1 MGRNLTSWQ
10 EQRADGLLSTLR
22 DNACTHWCSTCA
34 DSVKIWYPPRA
45 IATIGEPID
54 CDVFDGF
61 AARPRSPVFIFSL
74 LQREPDA
81 LEFVQGLAATTGCS
95 RTWDVIATPVLSGLH
110 HRYARYDF
118 REGQGKKA
126 GIPRTV
132 TALMGKSRSD
142 IQRFT
147 RSTFL

>member
-10 EQRADGLLSTLR
+10 EQRADWLLSTLR

-34 DSVKIWYPPRA
+34 DSVKMMVSPQGE
-45 IATIGEPID
+45 ATTGEPID
-54 CDVFDGF
+54 CGLFDGF
-61 AARPRSPVFIFSL
+61 AARPRSPVFIFSP

-81 LEFVQGLAATTGCS
+81 LEFVQGLTATTGRS

-118 REGQGKKA
+118 RDGQGKRPVFR
-126 GIPRTV
+126 G
-132 TALMGKSRSD
+132 L
-142 IQRFT
+142 
-147 RSTFL
+147 